1 MIRSAIIAN
10 PRSPPPP
17 SLAPPPPQVNMSLIT
32 MLAVLLLAAV
42 GIGARQI
49 TWEYVEGLDQHF
61 THFTGGHG
69 LTNALLPDMFCA
81 LVGILPGADGGLGSF
96 STLNTWK
103 QDHVHSPPVQAL
115 YAGNPLLWDDMLTVL
130 AGIMS
135 LTAHVGGRITNQIM
149 RVSNPRTRTD
159 AAVTACT
166 VLGGVDTLASLADMG
181 VVLGSTFHY
190 DVPVGAWGGGE
201 RGAAWGTW
209 RGASSRTHT
218 QAHASTRKHTHTHHT
233 RMHTLAVRGQG
244 APHHVHRGLDGRGGA
259 EPHHAQGRAHPP

>member
-81 LVGILPGADGGLGSF
+81 LVDILPGAGGLGSF

-103 QDHVHSPPVQAL
+103 QDHVHSSTVQAL
-115 YAGNPLLWDDMLTVL
+115 YAGNHFLWADMLTVL

-149 RVSNPRTRTD
+149 RVSNPRTRTAD
-159 AAVTACT
+159 VPTAST
-166 VLGGVDTLASLADMG
+166 VLGGADTLASLDTL
-181 VVLGSTFHY
+181 VLGRALTRWSL
-190 DVPVGAWGGGE
+190 GE
-201 RGAAWGTW
+201 
-209 RGASSRTHT
+209 
-218 QAHASTRKHTHTHHT
+218 
-233 RMHTLAVRGQG
+233 
-244 APHHVHRGLDGRGGA
+244 P
-259 EPHHAQGRAHPP
+259 